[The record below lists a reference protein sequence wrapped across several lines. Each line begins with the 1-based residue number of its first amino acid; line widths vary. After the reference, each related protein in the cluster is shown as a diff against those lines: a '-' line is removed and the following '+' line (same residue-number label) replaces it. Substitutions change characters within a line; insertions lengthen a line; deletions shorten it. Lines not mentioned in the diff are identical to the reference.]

1 MTPVLRL
8 SWFTLA
14 LAAVALFVAPQA
26 QASDGFRSVAVQY
39 IAALADPAAT
49 SGTGAE
55 TWGLWREDPGPRGV
69 RLAKFEA
76 LLAAGGKA
84 PSQWT
89 FDANDWWME
98 ENGLIME
105 RPDVGVPSGR
115 YLVTGNRATQAVL
128 TIHPKDAN
136 GKQDWDL
143 SDGATIYD
151 VTHLRCRSARYTPQ
165 AVGQSCSPS
174 AASQSNFPVTPGA
187 AMPPVPGCSKQDHAV
202 VFIIGVA
209 G

>member
-1 MTPVLRL
+1 MTRLFRL
-8 SWFTLA
+8 SWLALATLA
-14 LAAVALFVAPQA
+14 LFVVPQA
-26 QASDGFRSVAVQY
+26 QARDGFRSVDVQF
-39 IAALADPAAT
+39 IAALAEPTAT

-69 RLAKFEA
+69 RLENFDA

-143 SDGATIYD
+143 S
-151 VTHLRCRSARYTPQ
+151 VR
-165 AVGQSCSPS
+165 
-174 AASQSNFPVTPGA
+174 PGTY
-187 AMPPVPGCSKQDHAV
+187 
-202 VFIIGVA
+202 
-209 G
+209 

>member
-1 MTPVLRL
+1 MTRLFRL
-8 SWFTLA
+8 SWLA
-14 LAAVALFVAPQA
+14 LAALALFATPHA
-26 QASDGFRSVAVQY
+26 QARDGFRSVAVQY

-69 RLAKFEA
+69 RLAKFGA

-84 PSQWT
+84 PSEWT
-89 FDANDWWME
+89 FDNNDWWME

-105 RPDVGVPSGR
+105 RPDVGVPPGR
-115 YLVTGNRATQAVL
+115 YLVTGNRAAQAVL
-128 TIHPKDAN
+128 TIHPKDAS
-136 GKQDWDL
+136 GKQGWDL
-143 SDGATIYD
+143 SDGATLYD

-165 AVGQSCSPS
+165 AAGQSCSPS

-202 VFIIGVA
+202 VFIIGIA